1 MKRGRIMNRIIML
14 EGLPGTGKT
23 TNAYRLF
30 EQLTRN
36 GQDVR
41 WIHEVS
47 QPHPVLFF
55 SEACL
60 TKEEYRLFTEKYP
73 EAAETVRSI
82 AEVRET
88 TVGIDYLAA
97 SRKMPGQEDAAWYR
111 ELTEH
116 DAFGVPLDR
125 YEPMALEKW
134 EAFVKA
140 ALQREGTVYIL
151 DSSIFQYQIFTYLLD
166 GAEYARPAGLV
177 RKIMAMLKPLDP
189 ALIYLYRENTEDAI
203 AFLAQQRGQ
212 DDLQSAWER
221 DRDRPYYRNRQNDV
235 TAFYDFLKDYA
246 DWASRLF
253 GEADCEKLRIE
264 VSAQSWREYEDR
276 MLRFLGAGRREAPS
290 GRAKD
295 GTYVNAGLGFS
306 FSIRDGVMT
315 DPEGT
320 VRRLTPKGPDE
331 FFIENLPE
339 TLRFFSEDSAGFR
352 GQPIIPQWSENGL
365 VYRRSSP

>member
-1 MKRGRIMNRIIML
+1 MNRIIML

-30 EQLTRN
+30 EQLSGNERN
-36 GQDVR
+36 VR

-55 SEACL
+55 SESCL
-60 TKEEYRLFTEKYP
+60 TKEEYRLFLEKYP
-73 EAAETVRSI
+73 EAAETIRSI

-97 SRKMPGQEDAAWYR
+97 SRKMPGQEDAAWYQ
-111 ELTEH
+111 ELMRH

-140 ALQREGTVYIL
+140 ALRQDDTVYIL
-151 DSSIFQYQIFTYLLD
+151 DSSIFQYQIFTYLLA
-166 GAEYARPAGLV
+166 GAEYPRLAGLV
-177 RKIMAMLKPLDP
+177 RKIMTMLKPLNP
-189 ALIYLYRENTEDAI
+189 ALIYLYREKTEDAI
-203 AFLAQQRGQ
+203 AFLAQQRGP
-212 DDLQSAWER
+212 DNLQSTWER
-221 DRDRPYYRNRQNDV
+221 DKDQPYYRNRQNDV

-253 GEADCEKLRIE
+253 DEAECEKLRIE
-264 VSAQSWREYEDR
+264 VSAQHWREYEDR
-276 MLRFLGAGRREAPS
+276 MLRFLGAERREAPS

-295 GTYVNAGLGFS
+295 GIYVNTGLGVS

-320 VRRLTPKGPDE
+320 RRKLTSKGPDE

-339 TLRFFSEDSAGFR
+339 TLRFFSGNSAGFC

-365 VYRRSSP
+365 VYQRSSP